1 MGSASSLSLPAPQ
14 GIPALKQ
21 APASQSLISHILP
34 SEEEAASGRAASGPG
49 PEQGSRLHCHPAC
62 ESLTQ
67 SSLCAPHP
75 PPASCCVLQTAVEVW
90 TRVCRLKT
98 ERNRVKERQLKKKTT
113 ETQSQILGKC
123 ILFKTTRKR
132 KRLSEIPVVKSSDHR
147 FLGTS
152 CFPDDSRASPEH
164 RDASPL
170 TKPGGPA
177 SAF

>member
-21 APASQSLISHILP
+21 APASQSLISHILL

-98 ERNRVKERQLKKKTT
+98 ERNRVKERQLKKKQQKLKAKFLVSVYFLKLRENGKGFQKFLWSNPVTT
-113 ETQSQILGKC
+113 D
-123 ILFKTTRKR
+123 F
-132 KRLSEIPVVKSSDHR
+132 
-147 FLGTS
+147 
-152 CFPDDSRASPEH
+152 
-164 RDASPL
+164 
-170 TKPGGPA
+170 
-177 SAF
+177 